1 MGLLL
6 LVFLPVTACLFWMI
20 VETVLASRTET
31 FQRTV
36 LLQFTA
42 GVFLLTELCRT
53 RINTNTELYTIAVLV
68 SLFVAP
74 CIIPFIIAYIQQLA
88 GLQRTRSTNLIWIMV
103 PAALASAGAI
113 LRIIGEGDKAE
124 RLYYYLTNPIMRLL
138 LTAELLIFLI
148 YTFSI
153 LRRTKIKQ
161 GSIFGFLFKGKSI
174 STVKLQLFNVF
185 PPIILLLIRIVFYK
199 DVPNTGILMLTVQSV
214 LITLFI
220 FNFSLIALIGTKEKI
235 KRKEL
240 GNLLRFNYNESNK
253 QQVVEAMLNEL
264 LDDAEE
270 QALRRIQERIGE
282 NLHIEEWTSGT
293 ASEEEKNAISG
304 HIFDAVAGSWDED
317 SLISRFQHL
326 MMDEE
331 LFLHP
336 RLTLNDVADRLNTN
350 KTYVSKMVNNTY
362 NLGFPEL
369 INTLRVDYAEQYI
382 LNHREAKQN
391 EIAERCGF
399 LSASSF
405 NNTFKKVTGMTP
417 KVWISTMDR
426 NKK

>member
-1 MGLLL
+1 MALLI
-6 LVFLPVTACLFWMI
+6 LVFLPITACLFWI
-20 VETVLASRTET
+20 ILETTLASRTET
-31 FQRTV
+31 FWRV
-36 LLQFTA
+36 VILQFST
-42 GVFLLTELCRT
+42 GVYFLTELCRT
-53 RINTNTELYTIAVLV
+53 RINTDSNLHAAAVLV

-74 CIIPFIIAYIQQLA
+74 CIIPFIIGYIQQLS
-88 GLQRTRSTNLIWIMV
+88 GRHKTSSIDLLWITI

-113 LRIIGEGDKAE
+113 LRIIGESEKAAK
-124 RLYYYLTNPIMRLL
+124 LYFILTNPLMSYL
-138 LTAELLIFLI
+138 LTAEIVIFLI
-148 YTFSI
+148 YAISA
-153 LRRTKIKQ
+153 LRRTK
-161 GSIFGFLFKGKSI
+161 GSIIAFLFKGKSV
-174 STVKLQLFNVF
+174 STVKLQLFNLF
-185 PPIILLLIRIVFYK
+185 PPIVLLLIRIVFNK
-199 DVPNTGILMLTVQSV
+199 QISNSSIWILIV
-214 LITLFI
+214 LSGLLTLFI
-220 FNFSLIALIGTKEKI
+220 FNFSLISLIGTKEKI
-235 KRKEL
+235 KRNEL
-240 GNLLRFNYNESNK
+240 RNLLRYNYNESNK
-253 QQVVEAMLNEL
+253 QQVVEDMLNEL

-270 QALRRIQERIGE
+270 QALKRIQERIGE

-293 ASEEEKNAISG
+293 ASEEEKNAITG